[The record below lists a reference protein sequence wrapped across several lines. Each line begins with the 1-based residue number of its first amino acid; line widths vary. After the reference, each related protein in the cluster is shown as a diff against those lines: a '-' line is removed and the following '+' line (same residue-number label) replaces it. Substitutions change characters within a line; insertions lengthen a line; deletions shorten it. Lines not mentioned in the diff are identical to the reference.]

1 MQAASVSI
9 EATTSDMKAIQNDN
23 MDNRSVCS
31 SVASSMRNAELIL
44 AAFSNATGNNN
55 NPLALTI
62 EEEDEEG
69 DEMDLEQ
76 MGKSNEVSSSQ
87 ASSGE
92 FVDTSGLNNNS
103 NEFTSFENE
112 KNDSNS
118 DDNILVSDSDV
129 SEPASNEKSQ
139 NKQFQVLT
147 DVPIVSAILYF
158 GLWKMCRWAP
168 FFASDYSVS
177 LLFKKNDEDFRNY
190 FKNEMKDIKKSLV
203 K

>member
-158 GLWKMCRWAP
+158 GLWKISRWAP
-168 FFASDYSVS
+168 FYCLC
-177 LLFKKNDEDFRNY
+177 LLS
-190 FKNEMKDIKKSLV
+190 ILII
-203 K
+203 